1 MTLRARLRRLL
12 AVRASHTPGSGSGS
26 MTEGPPGSLHEPRPS
41 TNSLFEPDPPRE
53 KRDRD

>member
-1 MTLRARLRRLL
+1 
-12 AVRASHTPGSGSGS
+12 